1 MISDGQLEQNLQQ
14 GEIAA
19 RERGL
24 RGTCRALIGCGIATA
39 ALFWGFVI
47 VAFLLPAD
55 ETAANYDAIAV
66 VLAVLFLILAGI
78 SIATIVLGIV
88 YGVKCRRFA
97 RLKKQYA
104 RRMPGMSGAAVSVS
118 PAASAPQTKDAVQPA
133 APCPPAPQEVI
144 PARPESLQPAPVHP
158 AQPSKPAQPAQYV
171 QPIQAIPAPQP
182 AECAQKYSAPPQVS
196 PLSAPQPPVKR
207 RSRYWLWGI
216 AAAFVLLIVA
226 LACISASLPY
236 SDLALRDSAYA
247 IAAGAFCVAFVS
259 CLIGYMYL
267 RSEETGAELAAFP
280 PYPASVDARSYS
292 LSRDK
297 NLRSLDY
304 LFPEPSLRARAQTLR
319 RQYTKAV
326 YIGFCVGLAVGMAVL
341 LVLQLPIALDAE
353 ADGWAFPL
361 VIGCAFVF
369 GMCAGVP
376 FLIKL
381 AKVEKRNVAM
391 LEREPRYADNLL
403 IYRKYEAHSKGRG
416 RIPTALYLASIVLG
430 VLLAALIPA
439 QPVSVVAAILL
450 IVGAALNNHF
460 VKKLRLSVIPIE
472 AKIDRAASDGDKAEL
487 EGDGTGSKQG
497 A

>member
-104 RRMPGMSGAAVSVS
+104 RRMQGISGGAAVSASLAATVS
-118 PAASAPQTKDAVQPA
+118 QTKDAVQPA
-133 APCPPAPQEVI
+133 APSTPASQENGTQAMQEAL
-144 PARPESLQPAPVHP
+144 PARTEVLQRAP
-158 AQPSKPAQPAQYV
+158 AQPV
-171 QPIQAIPAPQP
+171 QPIQPAQSVFAPQRT
-182 AECAQKYSAPPQVS
+182 ERAQTYSALPQVS
-196 PLSAPQPPVKR
+196 PLPAPQPPVKR

-216 AAAFVLLIVA
+216 AAAFVLLVVA

-472 AKIDRAASDGDKAEL
+472 AKIDQAHASDGEKTEQ
-487 EGDGTGSKQG
+487 EGDRTGDQG

>member
-39 ALFWGFVI
+39 ALFWGFVV

-55 ETAANYDAIAV
+55 ETAANYDAIAA

-104 RRMPGMSGAAVSVS
+104 RRMPDMSGAAVSAS
-118 PAASAPQTKDAVQPA
+118 LAASVPQTKDAVQPV
-133 APCPPAPQEVI
+133 APCPPASQENGTQTMQEAL
-144 PARPESLQPAPVHP
+144 PARTEVLQRAP
-158 AQPSKPAQPAQYV
+158 AQPVQPTQPAQSV
-171 QPIQAIPAPQP
+171 FAPQRT
-182 AECAQKYSAPPQVS
+182 EYAQTYSALPQVS
-196 PLSAPQPPVKR
+196 PLPAPQPPVKR
-207 RSRYWLWGI
+207 RSRYWLWAI

-259 CLIGYMYL
+259 CLIGYLYL
-267 RSEETGAELAAFP
+267 RSEETGEELAAFP

-304 LFPEPSLRARAQTLR
+304 LFPEPSLRAQAQTLR

-403 IYRKYEAHSKGRG
+403 IYRKYEAHSKGWG

-439 QPVSVVAAILL
+439 YPVSVVAVILL

-472 AKIDRAASDGDKAEL
+472 AKIDQAHASDGEKTRQEEDRT
-487 EGDGTGSKQG
+487 GDQG

>member
-14 GEIAA
+14 GEITA

-55 ETAANYDAIAV
+55 ETAANYDALAV

-104 RRMPGMSGAAVSVS
+104 RRMQGISGGAAVSAS
-118 PAASAPQTKDAVQPA
+118 PAASAPQTKDAVQPV
-133 APCPPAPQEVI
+133 APCPPASQENGTQAMQEAL
-144 PARPESLQPAPVHP
+144 PARTEVLQRM
-158 AQPSKPAQPAQYV
+158 SAQPAQYV
-171 QPIQAIPAPQP
+171 QPIQAIPAPQRT
-182 AECAQKYSAPPQVS
+182 ERAQTYSAPPQVS
-196 PLSAPQPPVKR
+196 PLPAPQPPVKR

-216 AAAFVLLIVA
+216 AAAFVLLVVA

-247 IAAGAFCVAFVS
+247 IAAGVFCVAFVS

-416 RIPTALYLASIVLG
+416 RVPTALYLASIVLG

-472 AKIDRAASDGDKAEL
+472 AKIDQAHASDGEKTRQEEDRT
-487 EGDGTGSKQG
+487 GDQG

>member
-104 RRMPGMSGAAVSVS
+104 RQMPGMSGAAVSVS

-216 AAAFVLLIVA
+216 AAAFVLLVVA

-326 YIGFCVGLAVGMAVL
+326 YIGFCIGLAVGMAVL

-430 VLLAALIPA
+430 VLLAALLPA

-472 AKIDRAASDGDKAEL
+472 AKIDQAASDGEKTRREEDRTGDQ
-487 EGDGTGSKQG
+487 EG
-497 A
+497 

>member
-55 ETAANYDAIAV
+55 ETAANYDAIAA

-104 RRMPGMSGAAVSVS
+104 RRMQGMSGAAVSASLAATVS
-118 PAASAPQTKDAVQPA
+118 QTKDAVQPV
-133 APCPPAPQEVI
+133 APSTPTSQENGTQAMQEAL
-144 PARPESLQPAPVHP
+144 PARTEVLQRM
-158 AQPSKPAQPAQYV
+158 PAQPAQYV
-171 QPIQAIPAPQP
+171 QPIQAIPAPQ
-182 AECAQKYSAPPQVS
+182 S
-196 PLSAPQPPVKR
+196 PVKR

-216 AAAFVLLIVA
+216 AAAFVLLVVA

-304 LFPEPSLRARAQTLR
+304 LFPETSLRARAQTLR

-326 YIGFCVGLAVGMAVL
+326 YIGFCIGLAVGMAVL

-472 AKIDRAASDGDKAEL
+472 AKIDQPHASDGEKTRQEEDRT
-487 EGDGTGSKQG
+487 GDQG

>member
-19 RERGL
+19 GQRGL

-66 VLAVLFLILAGI
+66 VLAVLFLMLAGV

-104 RRMPGMSGAAVSVS
+104 RQMPGMSGAAVSAP

-133 APCPPAPQEVI
+133 APCPPAPQEGI

-171 QPIQAIPAPQP
+171 QPIQAIPAPQ
-182 AECAQKYSAPPQVS
+182 S
-196 PLSAPQPPVKR
+196 PVKR

-216 AAAFVLLIVA
+216 AAAFVLLVVA

-369 GMCAGVP
+369 GICAGVP

-430 VLLAALIPA
+430 VLLAALLPA

-472 AKIDRAASDGDKAEL
+472 AKIDQAASDGEKTRREEDRT
-487 EGDGTGSKQG
+487 GDQG

>member
-104 RRMPGMSGAAVSVS
+104 RRMQGISGGAAVSVS
-118 PAASAPQTKDAVQPA
+118 PAASAPQTKDAVQPV
-133 APCPPAPQEVI
+133 APCPPASQENGTQAMQEAL
-144 PARPESLQPAPVHP
+144 PARTEVLQRM
-158 AQPSKPAQPAQYV
+158 PAQPAQYV
-171 QPIQAIPAPQP
+171 QPIQAIP
-182 AECAQKYSAPPQVS
+182 
-196 PLSAPQPPVKR
+196 APQPPVKR

-216 AAAFVLLIVA
+216 AAAFVLLVVA

-259 CLIGYMYL
+259 CLIGYIYL

-304 LFPEPSLRARAQTLR
+304 LFPEPTLRARAQTLR

-326 YIGFCVGLAVGMAVL
+326 YIGFCIGLAVGMAVL
-341 LVLQLPIALDAE
+341 LVLQLPIALDVE

-416 RIPTALYLASIVLG
+416 RVPTALYLASIALG

-472 AKIDRAASDGDKAEL
+472 AKIDQAHASDGEKTRQEEDRT
-487 EGDGTGSKQG
+487 GDQG

>member
-55 ETAANYDAIAV
+55 ETAASYESIAA

-104 RRMPGMSGAAVSVS
+104 RRMQGISGGAAVSAS
-118 PAASAPQTKDAVQPA
+118 LAATAPQTKDAVQPV
-133 APCPPAPQEVI
+133 APSTPASQENGTQAMQEAL
-144 PARPESLQPAPVHP
+144 PARTEVLQRA
-158 AQPSKPAQPAQYV
+158 PAQPAQ
-171 QPIQAIPAPQP
+171 PIQPAQSVFAPQRT
-182 AECAQKYSAPPQVS
+182 ERAQTYSALPQVS
-196 PLSAPQPPVKR
+196 PLPAPQPPVKR
-207 RSRYWLWGI
+207 RSRYWLWAI
-216 AAAFVLLIVA
+216 AAAFVLLVVA

-247 IAAGAFCVAFVS
+247 IAAGVFCVAFVS
-259 CLIGYMYL
+259 CLIGYLYL

-304 LFPEPSLRARAQTLR
+304 LFPEPTLRARAQTLR

-326 YIGFCVGLAVGMAVL
+326 YIGFCIGLAVGMAVL

-472 AKIDRAASDGDKAEL
+472 AKIDQAHASDGEKTRQEEDRT
-487 EGDGTGSKQG
+487 GDQG

>member
-104 RRMPGMSGAAVSVS
+104 RRMQGISGSAAVSAS

-133 APCPPAPQEVI
+133 APSTPASQENGTQAMQEAL
-144 PARPESLQPAPVHP
+144 PARTEVLQRAP
-158 AQPSKPAQPAQYV
+158 AQPVQPTQPAQSV
-171 QPIQAIPAPQP
+171 FAPQRT
-182 AECAQKYSAPPQVS
+182 ERAQTYSALPQVS
-196 PLSAPQPPVKR
+196 PLPAPQPPVKR

-216 AAAFVLLIVA
+216 AAAFVLLVVA

-247 IAAGAFCVAFVS
+247 IAAGVFCVAFVS
-259 CLIGYMYL
+259 CLIGYLYL

-297 NLRSLDY
+297 NMRSLDY

-472 AKIDRAASDGDKAEL
+472 AKIDQAHASDGEKTEQ
-487 EGDGTGSKQG
+487 EGDRTGDQG

>member
-66 VLAVLFLILAGI
+66 VLAVLFLVLAGV

-104 RRMPGMSGAAVSVS
+104 RRMQGISGGAAVSASLAATVS
-118 PAASAPQTKDAVQPA
+118 QTKDAVQPA
-133 APCPPAPQEVI
+133 APCPPASQENGTQAMQEAL
-144 PARPESLQPAPVHP
+144 PARTEVLQRAP
-158 AQPSKPAQPAQYV
+158 AQPVQPTQPAQSV
-171 QPIQAIPAPQP
+171 FAPQRT
-182 AECAQKYSAPPQVS
+182 ERAQTYSALPQVS
-196 PLSAPQPPVKR
+196 PLPAPQPPVKR

-216 AAAFVLLIVA
+216 AAAFVLLVVA

-297 NLRSLDY
+297 NMRSLDY
-304 LFPEPSLRARAQTLR
+304 LFPEPTLRARAQTLR

-430 VLLAALIPA
+430 VLLAALSPA

-472 AKIDRAASDGDKAEL
+472 AKIDQAHASDGEKTRQ
-487 EGDGTGSKQG
+487 EGDRTGDQG

>member
-19 RERGL
+19 QGRGL

-47 VAFLLPAD
+47 VAFLLPTD
-55 ETAANYDAIAV
+55 ETAANYDAIAA

-104 RRMPGMSGAAVSVS
+104 RRMQGISGGAAVSASLAATVS
-118 PAASAPQTKDAVQPA
+118 QTKDAVQPV
-133 APCPPAPQEVI
+133 APSTPASQENGTQAMQEAL
-144 PARPESLQPAPVHP
+144 PARTKVLQRA
-158 AQPSKPAQPAQYV
+158 PAQPAQPT
-171 QPIQAIPAPQP
+171 QPAQSVFAPQRT
-182 AECAQKYSAPPQVS
+182 ERAQTYSALPQVS
-196 PLSAPQPPVKR
+196 PLPAPQPPVKR
-207 RSRYWLWGI
+207 RSRYWLWAI
-216 AAAFVLLIVA
+216 AAAFVLLVVA

-267 RSEETGAELAAFP
+267 RSEETGAEIAAFP

-326 YIGFCVGLAVGMAVL
+326 YIGFCIGLAVGMAVL
-341 LVLQLPIALDAE
+341 LVLQLPIALDVE

-472 AKIDRAASDGDKAEL
+472 AKIDQAHASDGEKTRQEEDRT
-487 EGDGTGSKQG
+487 GDQG

>member
-14 GEIAA
+14 GEIVA

-55 ETAANYDAIAV
+55 ETAANYDAIAA

-104 RRMPGMSGAAVSVS
+104 RRMPGMSGGAAVSVS
-118 PAASAPQTKDAVQPA
+118 PAASAPQTKDAVQTA
-133 APCPPAPQEVI
+133 APCPPASQENGTQAMQEAL
-144 PARPESLQPAPVHP
+144 PARTEVLQRAP
-158 AQPSKPAQPAQYV
+158 AQPV
-171 QPIQAIPAPQP
+171 QPIQPAQSVFAPQRT
-182 AECAQKYSAPPQVS
+182 ERAQTYSALPQVS
-196 PLSAPQPPVKR
+196 PLPAPQPPVKR
-207 RSRYWLWGI
+207 RSRYWLWAI
-216 AAAFVLLIVA
+216 AAAFVLLVVA

-259 CLIGYMYL
+259 CLIGYLYL

-297 NLRSLDY
+297 NLRSPDY
-304 LFPEPSLRARAQTLR
+304 LFPEPTLRARAQTLR

-326 YIGFCVGLAVGMAVL
+326 YIGFCIGLAVGMAVL
-341 LVLQLPIALDAE
+341 LVLQFPIALDVE

-381 AKVEKRNVAM
+381 AKVEKRNVAI

-416 RIPTALYLASIVLG
+416 RVPTALYLASIVLG

-439 QPVSVVAAILL
+439 YPVSVVAAILL

-472 AKIDRAASDGDKAEL
+472 AKIDQAHASDGEKTEQ
-487 EGDGTGSKQG
+487 EGDGTGKQG

>member
-104 RRMPGMSGAAVSVS
+104 RRMQGISGGAAVSAS
-118 PAASAPQTKDAVQPA
+118 LAATVPQTKDAVQTA
-133 APCPPAPQEVI
+133 APSTPASQENGTQAMQEAL
-144 PARPESLQPAPVHP
+144 PARTEVLQRA
-158 AQPSKPAQPAQYV
+158 PAQPAQHI
-171 QPIQAIPAPQP
+171 QPAQSVFAPQRT
-182 AECAQKYSAPPQVS
+182 ERAQTYSALPQVS
-196 PLSAPQPPVKR
+196 PLPAPQPPVKR
-207 RSRYWLWGI
+207 RSRHWLWGI
-216 AAAFVLLIVA
+216 AAAFVLLVVA

-280 PYPASVDARSYS
+280 PYPASVDERSYS

-304 LFPEPSLRARAQTLR
+304 LFPEPTLRARAQTLR

-326 YIGFCVGLAVGMAVL
+326 YIGFCIGLAVGMAVL

-369 GMCAGVP
+369 GMCAGAP

-430 VLLAALIPA
+430 VLLAALLPA

-450 IVGAALNNHF
+450 IVGAALSNHF

-472 AKIDRAASDGDKAEL
+472 AKIDQAHASDGEKTEQ
-487 EGDGTGSKQG
+487 EGDGTGKQG

>member
-55 ETAANYDAIAV
+55 ETAANYDAIAA

-104 RRMPGMSGAAVSVS
+104 RRMQGMSGAAVSASLAATVS
-118 PAASAPQTKDAVQPA
+118 QTKDAVQPV
-133 APCPPAPQEVI
+133 APSTPTSQENGTQAMQEAL
-144 PARPESLQPAPVHP
+144 PARTEVLQRM
-158 AQPSKPAQPAQYV
+158 PAQPAQYV

-182 AECAQKYSAPPQVS
+182 
-196 PLSAPQPPVKR
+196 PVKR
-207 RSRYWLWGI
+207 RSRYWLWAI
-216 AAAFVLLIVA
+216 AAAFVLLVVA

-259 CLIGYMYL
+259 CLIGYLYL

-297 NLRSLDY
+297 NMRSLDY

-326 YIGFCVGLAVGMAVL
+326 YIGFCIGLAVGMAVL

-430 VLLAALIPA
+430 VLLAALLPA

-472 AKIDRAASDGDKAEL
+472 AKIDQAASDGEKTRREEDRT
-487 EGDGTGSKQG
+487 GDQG

>member
-104 RRMPGMSGAAVSVS
+104 RRMQGISGGAAVSASLAATVS
-118 PAASAPQTKDAVQPA
+118 QTKDAVQPA
-133 APCPPAPQEVI
+133 APSTPASQENGTQAMQEAL
-144 PARPESLQPAPVHP
+144 PARTEVLQRAP
-158 AQPSKPAQPAQYV
+158 AQPVQYV
-171 QPIQAIPAPQP
+171 QPIQAIP
-182 AECAQKYSAPPQVS
+182 
-196 PLSAPQPPVKR
+196 APQPPVKR

-216 AAAFVLLIVA
+216 AAAFVLLVVA

-259 CLIGYMYL
+259 CLIGYLYL

-297 NLRSLDY
+297 NLRSPDY

-369 GMCAGVP
+369 GMCASVP

-391 LEREPRYADNLL
+391 LERDPRYADNLL

-430 VLLAALIPA
+430 VLLAALLPA

-472 AKIDRAASDGDKAEL
+472 AKIDQAASDGEKTRREEDRT
-487 EGDGTGSKQG
+487 GDQG

>member
-1 MISDGQLEQNLQQ
+1 MQE
-14 GEIAA
+14 A
-19 RERGL
+19 
-24 RGTCRALIGCGIATA
+24 
-39 ALFWGFVI
+39 
-47 VAFLLPAD
+47 LPART
-55 ETAANYDAIAV
+55 E
-66 VLAVLFLILAGI
+66 VLQRA
-78 SIATIVLGIV
+78 
-88 YGVKCRRFA
+88 
-97 RLKKQYA
+97 
-104 RRMPGMSGAAVSVS
+104 
-118 PAASAPQTKDAVQPA
+118 
-133 APCPPAPQEVI
+133 
-144 PARPESLQPAPVHP
+144 P
-158 AQPSKPAQPAQYV
+158 AQPVQPTQPAQSV
-171 QPIQAIPAPQP
+171 FAPQRT
-182 AECAQKYSAPPQVS
+182 ERAQTYSALPQVS
-196 PLSAPQPPVKR
+196 PLPAPQPPVKR

-216 AAAFVLLIVA
+216 AAAFVLLVVA

-247 IAAGAFCVAFVS
+247 IAAGVFCVAFVS
-259 CLIGYMYL
+259 CLIGYLYL

-297 NLRSLDY
+297 NMRSLDY

-472 AKIDRAASDGDKAEL
+472 AKIDQAHASDGEKTEQ
-487 EGDGTGSKQG
+487 EGDRTGDQG

>member
-104 RRMPGMSGAAVSVS
+104 RRMRGISGGAAVSAS
-118 PAASAPQTKDAVQPA
+118 PAASTPQTKDAVQTA
-133 APCPPAPQEVI
+133 APSTPASQENGTQAMQEAL
-144 PARPESLQPAPVHP
+144 PARTEVLQRAP
-158 AQPSKPAQPAQYV
+158 AQPV
-171 QPIQAIPAPQP
+171 QPIQPAQSVFAPQRT
-182 AECAQKYSAPPQVS
+182 ERAQTYSALPQVS
-196 PLSAPQPPVKR
+196 PLPAPQPPVKR

-216 AAAFVLLIVA
+216 AAAFVLLVVA

-304 LFPEPSLRARAQTLR
+304 LFPEPSLRAQAQTLR

-430 VLLAALIPA
+430 VLLAALLPA

-472 AKIDRAASDGDKAEL
+472 AKIDQAASDGEKTRREEDRT
-487 EGDGTGSKQG
+487 GDQG

>member
-104 RRMPGMSGAAVSVS
+104 RRMQGMSGAAVSASLAATVS
-118 PAASAPQTKDAVQPA
+118 QTKDAVQPV
-133 APCPPAPQEVI
+133 APSTPTSQENGTQAMQEAL
-144 PARPESLQPAPVHP
+144 PARTEVLQRM
-158 AQPSKPAQPAQYV
+158 PAQPAQYV
-171 QPIQAIPAPQP
+171 QPIQAIPAPQ
-182 AECAQKYSAPPQVS
+182 S
-196 PLSAPQPPVKR
+196 PVKR

-216 AAAFVLLIVA
+216 AAAFVLLVVA

-247 IAAGAFCVAFVS
+247 IAAGVFCVAFVS
-259 CLIGYMYL
+259 CLIGYIYL

-304 LFPEPSLRARAQTLR
+304 LFPETSLRARAQTLR

-326 YIGFCVGLAVGMAVL
+326 YIGFCIGLAVGMAVL

-472 AKIDRAASDGDKAEL
+472 AKIDQAHASDGEKTRQEEDRT
-487 EGDGTGSKQG
+487 GDQG

>member
-1 MISDGQLEQNLQQ
+1 M
-14 GEIAA
+14 
-19 RERGL
+19 
-24 RGTCRALIGCGIATA
+24 
-39 ALFWGFVI
+39 
-47 VAFLLPAD
+47 
-55 ETAANYDAIAV
+55 
-66 VLAVLFLILAGI
+66 
-78 SIATIVLGIV
+78 
-88 YGVKCRRFA
+88 
-97 RLKKQYA
+97 
-104 RRMPGMSGAAVSVS
+104 
-118 PAASAPQTKDAVQPA
+118 
-133 APCPPAPQEVI
+133 
-144 PARPESLQPAPVHP
+144 
-158 AQPSKPAQPAQYV
+158 
-171 QPIQAIPAPQP
+171 
-182 AECAQKYSAPPQVS
+182 
-196 PLSAPQPPVKR
+196 
-207 RSRYWLWGI
+207 
-216 AAAFVLLIVA
+216 A

-259 CLIGYMYL
+259 CLIGYLYL

-391 LEREPRYADNLL
+391 LERDPRYADNLL
-403 IYRKYEAHSKGRG
+403 IYRKYETHSKGRG

-430 VLLAALIPA
+430 VLLAALLPA
-439 QPVSVVAAILL
+439 QPVSVVAVILL

-472 AKIDRAASDGDKAEL
+472 AKIDQAASDGEKTRREEDRTGDQ
-487 EGDGTGSKQG
+487 EG
-497 A
+497 

>member
-55 ETAANYDAIAV
+55 ETAANYDAIAA

-104 RRMPGMSGAAVSVS
+104 RRMQGMSGAAVSASLAATVS
-118 PAASAPQTKDAVQPA
+118 QTKDAVQPV
-133 APCPPAPQEVI
+133 APSTPTSQENGTQAMQEAL
-144 PARPESLQPAPVHP
+144 PARTEVLQRM
-158 AQPSKPAQPAQYV
+158 PAQPAQYV
-171 QPIQAIPAPQP
+171 QPIQAIPAPQ
-182 AECAQKYSAPPQVS
+182 S
-196 PLSAPQPPVKR
+196 PVKR

-216 AAAFVLLIVA
+216 AAAFVLLVVA

-304 LFPEPSLRARAQTLR
+304 LFPETSLRARAQTLR

-326 YIGFCVGLAVGMAVL
+326 YIGFCIGLAVGMAVL

-472 AKIDRAASDGDKAEL
+472 AKIDQAHASDGEKTRQEEDRT
-487 EGDGTGSKQG
+487 GDQG